1 MYVPSAYHANH
12 YCTGVIPMK
21 FKKKTTDKE
30 IQILFGREVIFSCP
44 LTHEGVITMED
55 DKSFYIDYASPHN
68 NMKMRDVY
76 SISNGHVLVETMM
89 KVPFQREIFDTSWM
103 QLSARVLC

>member
-1 MYVPSAYHANH
+1 MNTS
-12 YCTGVIPMK
+12 
-21 FKKKTTDKE
+21 FRKKKTKKE
-30 IQILFGREVIFSCP
+30 IQILFCSEVVFSCP
-44 LTHEGVITMED
+44 LTHENIIGMED

-68 NMKMRDVY
+68 NMEMRDVY

>member
-1 MYVPSAYHANH
+1 MYVPSAYYTNH
-12 YCTGVIPMK
+12 HCAGGILMK
-21 FKKKTTDKE
+21 FKKKTTEKE
-30 IQILFGREVIFSCP
+30 IQILFGREVVFSCP

-68 NMKMRDVY
+68 NMEMRDVY

>member
-1 MYVPSAYHANH
+1 MYVPSAYHSCHN
-12 YCTGVIPMK
+12 CTGVVPMK

-30 IQILFGREVIFSCP
+30 IQILFGREVVFSCP

-68 NMKMRDVY
+68 NMEMRDVY

>member
-1 MYVPSAYHANH
+1 MYVPSAYHVNH
-12 YCTGVIPMK
+12 HCTGVVPMK

-30 IQILFGREVIFSCP
+30 IQILFGRDVIFSCP

-68 NMKMRDVY
+68 NMDMRDVY

>member
-1 MYVPSAYHANH
+1 M
-12 YCTGVIPMK
+12 TTT
-21 FKKKTTDKE
+21 FRKKTTEKE
-30 IQILFGREVIFSCP
+30 IQILFGREVVFSCP
-44 LTHEGVITMED
+44 LTHEGVIAMED
-55 DKSFYIDYASPHN
+55 GKSFYIDYASPHN
-68 NMKMRDVY
+68 NMEMRDVY